1 VTLSTAGVVPALK
14 RLREECDVSLAIS
27 LHAPNDEI
35 RNKILPLNKKYPIN
49 ELIEACQYYFS
60 GDTKKKQ
67 FTIEYVMLAGVNDSE
82 ANAREL
88 AALLKKLPCKIN
100 LIPFNPF
107 PNSEFGCSNMQTIN
121 RFKDILYKAGYVAVI
136 RKTRG
141 EDIDAACGQL
151 AGKVKDKSR
160 RLKIIKG

>member
-1 VTLSTAGVVPALK
+1 
-14 RLREECDVSLAIS
+14 LA
-27 LHAPNDEI
+27 
-35 RNKILPLNKKYPIN
+35 
-49 ELIEACQYYFS
+49 ACQYYFS

-82 ANAREL
+82 MNAREL
-88 AALLKKLPCKIN
+88 VNLLRKLPCKIN

-107 PNSEFGCSNMQTIN
+107 PDSEFVCSKMQTIN
-121 RFKDILYKAGYVAVI
+121 RFKDILYKAGYVTVV

-160 RLKIIKG
+160 RIKYGNAE